1 LASLGYHKQDDAQCT
16 CRDGGAHGHLPECR
30 WVKE

>member
-1 LASLGYHKQDDAQCT
+1 LESRGYRKQENARCT

-30 WVKE
+30 WMRG